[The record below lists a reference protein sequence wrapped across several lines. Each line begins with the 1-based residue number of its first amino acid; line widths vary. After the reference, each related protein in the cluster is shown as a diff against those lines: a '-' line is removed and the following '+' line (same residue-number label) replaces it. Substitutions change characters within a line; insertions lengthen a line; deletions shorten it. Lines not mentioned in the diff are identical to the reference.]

1 MAELGLVV
9 CGVAAYTIH
18 RNCLR
23 YLSIIPGE
31 LRSLSDECSRL
42 ETILQSIRTIE
53 EEPEHQG
60 LASSSR
66 LDRSVIV
73 PIVDGALVDA
83 HTRLSELQS
92 FIKYISG
99 KAQEDD
105 KGDHW
110 QWIRKKNNIDRL
122 RAELRS
128 IRYDLAVRCSN
139 ASPGLFNEELFMVH
153 HTGQKANQSMPQQGA
168 TSGRHCAKTV
178 DRCASHEVWGKLYQE
193 YQQAEWMSAY
203 CQRPR
208 AEAIQA
214 PDHSES
220 ETRHIVQESSSF
232 WLGLFPCTC
241 IGRCLP
247 SYLALKLLPGRLCSS
262 IRTCY
267 ILVALGMLSIAG
279 SLALALWR
287 TIKNSDIQGGF
298 SLAQYILA
306 VGALI
311 IGCVLVLHSRTCSC
325 WSSPSST
332 DGNGNPPEARPIEL
346 QQTRC
351 SESLA
356 CPTTE
361 VSA

>member
-1 MAELGLVV
+1 ME
-9 CGVAAYTIH
+9 
-18 RNCLR
+18 
-23 YLSIIPGE
+23 
-31 LRSLSDECSRL
+31 
-42 ETILQSIRTIE
+42 ETI
-53 EEPEHQG
+53 G
-60 LASSSR
+60 
-66 LDRSVIV
+66 
-73 PIVDGALVDA
+73 
-83 HTRLSELQS
+83 
-92 FIKYISG
+92 SG
-99 KAQEDD
+99 
-105 KGDHW
+105 
-110 QWIRKKNNIDRL
+110 IRKKNNIDRL

-139 ASPGLFNEELFMVH
+139 ASPGFSNEELSMVQ
-153 HTGQKANQSMPQQGA
+153 HTGQKAIQSMPQQGA
-168 TSGRHCAKTV
+168 TFGRHCAKTV
-178 DRCASHEVWGKLYQE
+178 DRYTSPEVWGQLYQE
-193 YQQAEWMSAY
+193 YQQAECMSAY

-214 PDHSES
+214 PDHSEL
-220 ETRHIVQESSSF
+220 ETCPIAQESSSYWPGF
-232 WLGLFPCTC
+232 FACRC

-247 SYLALKLLPGRLCSS
+247 SSFAMKLFPGRLCSN

-325 WSSPSST
+325 WSSPSNT
-332 DGNGNPPEARPIEL
+332 GGNRRPPDACPIEL
-346 QQTRC
+346 QPTGC
-351 SESLA
+351 SESSA
-356 CPTTE
+356 RPTAE

>member
-1 MAELGLVV
+1 MEVFSVA
-9 CGVAAYTIH
+9 CGVAAAYTVH
-18 RNCLR
+18 RSLR
-23 YLSIIPGE
+23 YLGTIPGE

-42 ETILQSIRTIE
+42 ETIFRGIRTIE
-53 EEPEHQG
+53 EEPQHQG
-60 LASSSR
+60 LASSSI

-73 PIVDGALVDA
+73 PIVDAALVDA

-92 FIKYISG
+92 FIKYISE

-139 ASPGLFNEELFMVH
+139 ASPAFSNEELSMVH
-153 HTGQKANQSMPQQGA
+153 HTGQRAIQSMPQQGA
-168 TSGRHCAKTV
+168 TFGRHCAKTV
-178 DRCASHEVWGKLYQE
+178 DRYASHEVWDQLYKE
-193 YQQAEWMSAY
+193 YQQSEWMSAY
-203 CQRPR
+203 DQRPR

-220 ETRHIVQESSSF
+220 ETSPIAQESISF
-232 WLGLFPCTC
+232 WPGLFAFTC
-241 IGRCLP
+241 IGRYLP
-247 SYLALKLLPGRLCSS
+247 SFLAIKLLPRRLGSS

-267 ILVALGMLSIAG
+267 VLVALGMLSIAG

-332 DGNGNPPEARPIEL
+332 AGNGTPPEARPIEL
-346 QQTRC
+346 QQTEC
-351 SESLA
+351 SKSSA
-356 CPTTE
+356 CPTAE